1 MTNPELRKLAILLL
15 DDENGINEE
24 AYNELSA
31 HLSKEAVNEDITN
44 AVVSQDSR
52 FFLNEDHGLVA
63 LEQLMEKT
71 E

>member
-1 MTNPELRKLAILLL
+1 MTNPELRKLATLLL

-44 AVVSQDSR
+44 AVEAMEGR
-52 FFLNEDHGLVA
+52 FFLNEDHGIVA
-63 LEQLMEKT
+63 
-71 E
+71 